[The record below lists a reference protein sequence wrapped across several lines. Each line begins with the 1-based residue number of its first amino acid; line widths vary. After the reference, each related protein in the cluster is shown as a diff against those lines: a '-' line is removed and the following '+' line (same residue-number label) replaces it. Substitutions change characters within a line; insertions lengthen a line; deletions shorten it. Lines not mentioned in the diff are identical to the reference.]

1 VRLAIALAVCVL
13 SAAAA
18 ESASARGTAACSASK
33 LSAVV
38 PAQNL
43 PAPVAA
49 TRKRI
54 AALAVR
60 CDYAGLAKLARQ
72 KFSFSFGG
80 ERSAA
85 AYWKRQEAKGSRP
98 LAILVKILKLPF
110 THNETGAYAWP
121 TAYRTHPTCADWDAL
136 VRVGVLTRTAA
147 DAMRKGGNVYYGYR
161 TAITKSGR
169 WQFFIAGD

>member
-1 VRLAIALAVCVL
+1 VL
-13 SAAAA
+13 SAAVAG
-18 ESASARGTAACSASK
+18 SASARAATVCSASK
-33 LSAVV
+33 LSPVV
-38 PAQNL
+38 PTQNL
-43 PAPVAA
+43 PTAVAA
-49 TRKRI
+49 TRKQI

-60 CDYAGLAKLARQ
+60 CDYAGLAKLAGT

-85 AYWKRQEAKGSRP
+85 AYWKQQEAKGGRP

-121 TAYRTHPTCADWDAL
+121 TAYRTHPTRADWDAL
-136 VRVGVLTRTAA
+136 VRIGVLTRKAA

-161 TAITKSGR
+161 TAITRSGR

>member
-1 VRLAIALAVCVL
+1 
-13 SAAAA
+13 
-18 ESASARGTAACSASK
+18 
-33 LSAVV
+33 VV
-38 PAQNL
+38 PAENL

-49 TRKRI
+49 LRRKI
-54 AALAVR
+54 VALAVR
-60 CDYAGLAKLARQ
+60 CDYAGLAKLAGP

-85 AYWKRQEAKGSRP
+85 AYWKQQEAKGGRP

-110 THNETGAYAWP
+110 THNETVAYAWP
-121 TAYRTHPTCADWDAL
+121 TAYRTHPTRADWDAL
-136 VRVGVLTRTAA
+136 VRVGVLRRKAA

>member
-1 VRLAIALAVCVL
+1 MRFAIAIAVGVL
-13 SAAAA
+13 AAAVA
-18 ESASARGTAACSASK
+18 GSASARPAAACSASK
-33 LSAVV
+33 LSPTV

-49 TRKRI
+49 TRRRI
-54 AALAVR
+54 VALAVR
-60 CDYAGLAKLARQ
+60 CDYAGLAKLAGA
-72 KFSFSFGG
+72 KSSFSFGG

-85 AYWKRQEAKGSRP
+85 AYWKQQEAKGGRP

-110 THNETGAYAWP
+110 TRNETGAYAWP
-121 TAYRTHPTCADWDAL
+121 TAYRAHPTRADWDAL
-136 VRVGVLTRTAA
+136 VRVGVLTRRAA

>member
-1 VRLAIALAVCVL
+1 VRFAIATAVGVLAAVV
-13 SAAAA
+13 AG
-18 ESASARGTAACSASK
+18 SASARPAAACSASK
-33 LSAVV
+33 LSPTV

-49 TRKRI
+49 TRRQI

-60 CDYAGLAKLARQ
+60 CDYAGLAKHAGTR
-72 KFSFSFGG
+72 FSFSFGG

-85 AYWKRQEAKGSRP
+85 AYWKHQEAKGGRP
-98 LAILVKILKLPF
+98 LAILVKILKLPS
-110 THNETGAYAWP
+110 TRNETRAYAWP
-121 TAYRTHPTCADWDAL
+121 TAYRAHPTPADWDAL
-136 VRVGVLTRTAA
+136 VRVGVLTRQAA

>member
-1 VRLAIALAVCVL
+1 VRVAVAVAVCVL
-13 SAAAA
+13 STAAA
-18 ESASARGTAACSASK
+18 ELASARSAASCSASK
-33 LSAVV
+33 LSPAV
-38 PAQNL
+38 PTQKL

-49 TRKRI
+49 LRRRI
-54 AALAVR
+54 VALAVR
-60 CDYAGLAKLARQ
+60 CDYAGLAKLAGP

-85 AYWKRQEAKGSRP
+85 AYWKQQEAKGGRP

-121 TAYRTHPTCADWDAL
+121 RAYQTHPTRADWDAL
-136 VRVGVLTRTAA
+136 VRVGVLTRKAA
-147 DAMRKGGNVYYGYR
+147 HAMRKGGNVYYGYR

-169 WQFFIAGD
+169 WQFFLAGD